1 MLTSL
6 EVPKKDQSLEECNN
20 LECQNVIHLSCLKK
34 ILATFVE
41 NEWEVPLFCGK
52 QCFSNHKKALKA
64 AASKAKGRVSWQTD
78 GLTPEINSMA
88 MIDWLTTDS
97 NYSQWHGGD

>member
-1 MLTSL
+1 MSGRFHCF
-6 EVPKKDQSLEECNN
+6 VVNN
-20 LECQNVIHLSCLKK
+20 ASVTTKN
-34 ILATFVE
+34 
-41 NEWEVPLFCGK
+41 
-52 QCFSNHKKALKA
+52 ALKA

>member
-1 MLTSL
+1 MSGRFHCF
-6 EVPKKDQSLEECNN
+6 VVNN
-20 LECQNVIHLSCLKK
+20 ASV
-34 ILATFVE
+34 TT
-41 NEWEVPLFCGK
+41 
-52 QCFSNHKKALKA
+52 KKALKA

-88 MIDWLTTDS
+88 VMIDWLTTDS